1 MRISKKD
8 ITAFFVLFLGTIVC
22 VRYFY
27 KHMNDEQFVAT
38 VDPYSL
44 VVPSPTAIFAI
55 NRPPVFEKMIL
66 PMENIR
72 KAFSDHTPAIFLSL
86 IQQNPDLSSFLIAYY
101 PQGDILYAPMDSHT
115 AERIFKQL
123 DASFTFPAQQREE
136 ASVPV
141 RYYPDVDKHFLGCY
155 YHEGIFVVSY
165 NRKLLVETAKK
176 QQMYP
181 AQIIPELADLI
192 SKKGKSG
199 AMNLFIQ
206 SASLDVQV
214 QMNDSTEWKM
224 KNQWLAMDL
233 FYNEG
238 SLCCFNEQ
246 PYEETLENF
255 YPNLCDTITTRIN
268 RLFPQIKTTAQVSH
282 DEAVAYFTVCGN

>member
-192 SKKGKSG
+192 SKKDKSG

-206 SASLDVQV
+206 SASLDLQV

-238 SLCCFNEQ
+238 SLCC
-246 PYEETLENF
+246 
-255 YPNLCDTITTRIN
+255 
-268 RLFPQIKTTAQVSH
+268 
-282 DEAVAYFTVCGN
+282 

>member
-1 MRISKKD
+1 MRIGKKD
-8 ITAFFVLFLGTIVC
+8 IMAFIVLFLATIVC

-27 KHMNDEQFVAT
+27 NMSDEQFVAT

-44 VVPSPTAIFAI
+44 VIPTPTAIFAI

-206 SASLDVQV
+206 SASLDLQV

-282 DEAVAYFTVCGN
+282 DEAVVYFTVCGN

>member
-86 IQQNPDLSSFLIAYY
+86 IRQNLELSSFLIAYY
-101 PQGDILYAPMDSHT
+101 PQGDVLYAPMDSHT

-123 DASFTFPAQQREE
+123 DVSFTFPAQQREE
-136 ASVPV
+136 TSVPV
-141 RYYPDVDKHFLGCY
+141 RYYPDVDKHFLG
-155 YHEGIFVVSY
+155 
-165 NRKLLVETAKK
+165 
-176 QQMYP
+176 
-181 AQIIPELADLI
+181 
-192 SKKGKSG
+192 
-199 AMNLFIQ
+199 
-206 SASLDVQV
+206 
-214 QMNDSTEWKM
+214 
-224 KNQWLAMDL
+224 
-233 FYNEG
+233 
-238 SLCCFNEQ
+238 
-246 PYEETLENF
+246 
-255 YPNLCDTITTRIN
+255 
-268 RLFPQIKTTAQVSH
+268 
-282 DEAVAYFTVCGN
+282 

>member
-181 AQIIPELADLI
+181 AQIIPELADLMGFFLYTQFILLQLLRQRIVNIKRKSHLILQTLLLRTVAGRDNITVGILESSVRTLRFII
-192 SKKGKSG
+192 S
-199 AMNLFIQ
+199 
-206 SASLDVQV
+206 V
-214 QMNDSTEWKM
+214 T
-224 KNQWLAMDL
+224 
-233 FYNEG
+233 
-238 SLCCFNEQ
+238 
-246 PYEETLENF
+246 
-255 YPNLCDTITTRIN
+255 
-268 RLFPQIKTTAQVSH
+268 
-282 DEAVAYFTVCGN
+282 

>member
-86 IQQNPDLSSFLIAYY
+86 IRQNLELSSFLIAYY
-101 PQGDILYAPMDSHT
+101 PQGDVLYAPMDSLRQSVFSSNWT
-115 AERIFKQL
+115 SLSLFRPSNERKPPFLL
-123 DASFTFPAQQREE
+123 D
-136 ASVPV
+136 
-141 RYYPDVDKHFLGCY
+141 
-155 YHEGIFVVSY
+155 
-165 NRKLLVETAKK
+165 
-176 QQMYP
+176 
-181 AQIIPELADLI
+181 IILMLI
-192 SKKGKSG
+192 SI
-199 AMNLFIQ
+199 F
-206 SASLDVQV
+206 
-214 QMNDSTEWKM
+214 
-224 KNQWLAMDL
+224 
-233 FYNEG
+233 
-238 SLCCFNEQ
+238 
-246 PYEETLENF
+246 
-255 YPNLCDTITTRIN
+255 
-268 RLFPQIKTTAQVSH
+268 
-282 DEAVAYFTVCGN
+282 